1 MHKPR
6 KAVLTGLLAASA
18 LLCPAMAQ
26 AAAKTPSA
34 TAREADLAARLERLE
49 AEMMCWQAHHHPAR
63 PEQAATAQVAESLI
77 RN

>member
-49 AEMMCWQAHHHPAR
+49 AEMMQLRADLQTAR
-63 PEQAATAQVAESLI
+63 AEQAATAQVAE
-77 RN
+77 